1 MQINAPKRIS
11 AMRELGIL
19 LRQGFR
25 ALTGNKINLII
36 SLLFPFMAAGITV
49 WIAGNDMFV
58 NMESTKSA
66 CFILVCAAIWGGL
79 FNSIQTIVKERKSI
93 RRDYVSGALR
103 IGCYTASRAII
114 QLILCAFQS
123 AVLCLSFYGVQWAYD
138 NEIPSEGLI
147 FGSTMLEYYLTIFL
161 IVFAA
166 DTMGLCISCIV
177 KNEQLASQ
185 LSPYILIV
193 QLLFSGVLF
202 AMEGAA
208 SSVSSLM
215 LSRWGMEALG
225 SISNLNDLPLR
236 LQEEFPM
243 IPHEADEAFLYTAEH
258 LQEVWLILLVF
269 VVVPLI
275 IGNIALHSVK
285 KDTRG

>member
-1 MQINAPKRIS
+1 MKINAPKRIS
-11 AMRELGIL
+11 PLRELGIL

-25 ALTGNKINLII
+25 ALTGNKINLTI
-36 SLLFPFMAAGITV
+36 SMLFPFTAAGITV
-49 WIAGNDMFV
+49 WIAGQDMFL

-114 QLILCAFQS
+114 QLVLCAFQS
-123 AVLCLSFYGVQWAYD
+123 AVLCLSFYGVHWAYD
-138 NEIPSEGLI
+138 NEFPADGL
-147 FGSTMLEYYLTIFL
+147 FLGSAMLEYYITIFL

-166 DTMGLCISCIV
+166 DTMGLCISCVV

-185 LSPYILIV
+185 MSPYILIV

-208 SSVSSLM
+208 SSVSAVM

-236 LQEEFPM
+236 LQAQFPM

-258 LQEVWLILLVF
+258 LREVWLILLVF
-269 VVVPLI
+269 VVVPLL
-275 IGNIALHSVK
+275 IGNVALHSVK

>member
-1 MQINAPKRIS
+1 MVNRNNKRIS
-11 AMRELGIL
+11 PFQELLVNISESWFVL
-19 LRQGFR
+19 LGDTR
-25 ALTGNKINLII
+25 NLLF
-36 SLLFPFMAAGITV
+36 SLLFPIGAAVVTV
-49 WIAGNDMFV
+49 WIAGKDMF
-58 NMESTKSA
+58 NNFESTKSA
-66 CFILVCAAIWGGL
+66 CFIIVCAAIWGGL
-79 FNSIQTIVKERKSI
+79 FNSIQVVVKDRALIK
-93 RRDYVSGALR
+93 RDYTSGALR
-103 IGCYTASRAII
+103 IGCYTLSRAMI
-114 QLILCAFQS
+114 QLCLCAIQS
-123 AVLCLSFYGVQWAYD
+123 AALCLIFFGVKLVYE
-138 NEIPSEGLI
+138 NTLPENGI
-147 FGSTMLEYYLTIFL
+147 MLASAIIEYYITILL
-161 IVFAA
+161 IMYAA
-166 DTMGLCISCIV
+166 DTLGLMVSCLV
-177 KNEQLASQ
+177 KSEQLASQ
-185 LSPYILIV
+185 MSPYILIV

-208 SSVSSLM
+208 SNVSAVM

-275 IGNIALHSVK
+275 VGNIALHSVK

>member
-1 MQINAPKRIS
+1 MKINAPKRIS
-11 AMRELGIL
+11 VARELRIL

-25 ALTGNKINLII
+25 ALTGNKINLLI
-36 SLLFPFMAAGITV
+36 SLFFPFVAAGITV
-49 WIAGNDMFV
+49 WIAGKDMFV

-93 RRDYVSGALR
+93 KRDYVSGALR

-114 QLILCAFQS
+114 QLLLCAFQS
-123 AVLCLSFYGVQWAYD
+123 AVLCLSFYGVHWAYC
-138 NEIPSEGLI
+138 NELPTEGLI
-147 FGSTMLEYYLTIFL
+147 CGPAMLEYYITIFL
-161 IVFAA
+161 IVYAA

-185 LSPYILIV
+185 MSPYILIV

-208 SSVSSLM
+208 SSVSALM

-225 SISNLNDLPLR
+225 SISNLNDLPLHI
-236 LQEEFPM
+236 QGEFPM
-243 IPHEADEAFLYTAEH
+243 IAHEADEAFLYSAEH
-258 LQEVWLILLVF
+258 LREVWLILLVF

-275 IGNIALHSVK
+275 IGNVALHSIK

>member
-1 MQINAPKRIS
+1 MKINAPKRIS
-11 AMRELGIL
+11 PLRELGIL

-25 ALTGNKINLII
+25 ALTGNKTNLII

-49 WIAGNDMFV
+49 WIAGKDMFV

-79 FNSIQTIVKERKSI
+79 FNSIQAIVKERKSI
-93 RRDYVSGALR
+93 KRDYVSGALR
-103 IGCYTASRAII
+103 IECYTASRAII
-114 QLILCAFQS
+114 QLCLCAFQS
-123 AVLCLSFYGVQWAYD
+123 AVLCLSFYGVHWAYD
-138 NEIPSEGLI
+138 NELPSEGLI
-147 FGSTMLEYYLTIFL
+147 FGSAMLEYYITIFL

-185 LSPYILIV
+185 MSPYILIV

-208 SSVSSLM
+208 SSVSAVM

-258 LQEVWLILLVF
+258 LREVWLILIVF
-269 VVVPLI
+269 VVVPLS
-275 IGNIALHSVK
+275 IGNIALHGVK

>member
-1 MQINAPKRIS
+1 MKINAPKRIS
-11 AMRELGIL
+11 PMRELGIL

-25 ALTGNKINLII
+25 ALTGNKTNLVI

-49 WIAGNDMFV
+49 WIAGKDMFS

-79 FNSIQTIVKERKSI
+79 FNSIQAIVKERKSI
-93 RRDYVSGALR
+93 KRDYVSGALR
-103 IGCYTASRAII
+103 IECYTASRAII
-114 QLILCAFQS
+114 QLLLCAFQS
-123 AVLCLSFYGVQWAYD
+123 AVLCLSFYGVHWAYD
-138 NEIPSEGLI
+138 NELPSEGLI
-147 FGSTMLEYYLTIFL
+147 FGSAMLEYYITIFL

-185 LSPYILIV
+185 MSPYILIV

-208 SSVSSLM
+208 SSVSAVM

-258 LQEVWLILLVF
+258 LREVWLILLIF

-275 IGNIALHSVK
+275 IGNIALHGVK

>member
-1 MQINAPKRIS
+1 MKTAKRIS
-11 AMRELGIL
+11 PIRELLLLLGESFSIL
-19 LRQGFR
+19 FSQTRNF
-25 ALTGNKINLII
+25 II
-36 SLLFPFMAAGITV
+36 SLLFPLGAAAITV
-49 WIAGNDMFV
+49 WIAGADMFL

-79 FNSIQTIVKERKSI
+79 FNSIQVIVKERKNI
-93 RRDYVSGALR
+93 KRDYVSGALR
-103 IGCYTASRAII
+103 IGCYTASRAIV
-114 QLILCAFQS
+114 QLVLCAIQAS
-123 AVLCLSFYGVQWAYD
+123 ILCLSFLGIELFYGNVLPK
-138 NEIPSEGLI
+138 NGIILGPVMI
-147 FGSTMLEYYLTIFL
+147 EYYITIFL
-161 IVFAA
+161 VMYAA
-166 DTMGLCISCIV
+166 DTMGLMISCFV

-202 AMEGAA
+202 TMEGAA
-208 SSVSSLM
+208 SSVSALM

-225 SISNLNDLPLR
+225 SISDLNALPLR

-258 LQEVWLILLVF
+258 LREVWLILLVF

-285 KDTRG
+285 KDSRG

>member
-1 MQINAPKRIS
+1 MKINAPKRIS

-36 SLLFPFMAAGITV
+36 SLMFPFMAAGITV
-49 WIAGNDMFV
+49 WIAGKDMFV

-93 RRDYVSGALR
+93 KRDYVSGALR
-103 IGCYTASRAII
+103 IGCYTTSRAII

-123 AVLCLSFYGVQWAYD
+123 AVLCLSFYGVHWAYD
-138 NEIPSEGLI
+138 NELHSEGLI
-147 FGSTMLEYYLTIFL
+147 FGSAMLEYYITIFL

-166 DTMGLCISCIV
+166 DTMGLCISSIV

-185 LSPYILIV
+185 MSPYILIV

-208 SSVSSLM
+208 SSVSAVM

-236 LQEEFPM
+236 LQKEFPM

-258 LQEVWLILLVF
+258 LREVWLILLIF

-275 IGNIALHSVK
+275 IGNISLHSVK
-285 KDTRG
+285 QDSRG

>member
-1 MQINAPKRIS
+1 MRTAKRIS
-11 AMRELGIL
+11 PVRELFL
-19 LRQGFR
+19 LISESFSLLVSQTR
-25 ALTGNKINLII
+25 NLII
-36 SLLFPFMAAGITV
+36 SLLFPLGAAAITI
-49 WIAGNDMFV
+49 WIAGADMFI

-66 CFILVCAAIWGGL
+66 LFIVVCAAIWGGL
-79 FNSIQTIVKERKSI
+79 FNSIQVVVKERKNI
-93 RRDYVSGALR
+93 KRDYVSGALR
-103 IGCYTASRAII
+103 IGCYTASRAVV
-114 QLILCAFQS
+114 QLVLCAIQA
-123 AVLCLSFYGVQWAYD
+123 AVLCLSFWGVKIIYD
-138 NEIPSEGLI
+138 NALPSEGII
-147 FGSTMLEYYLTIFL
+147 FSSVMVEYYITVFL
-161 IVFAA
+161 IMYAA
-166 DTMGLCISCIV
+166 DTMGLMISCIV
-177 KNEQLASQ
+177 KSEQLASQ
-185 LSPYILIV
+185 MSPYILIV

-208 SSVSSLM
+208 SSVSALM

-243 IPHEADEAFLYTAEH
+243 IPHKADEAFIYTAEH

-269 VVVPLI
+269 VIAPLI